1 MQRYSMSRIFLAVIA
16 GAYFMSSIAGVVLA
30 NETLTASQIK
40 KFVPGRAKARVSG
53 SAITISL
60 SRRGTL
66 RGKWAG
72 ERDTGKWHVSGH
84 RLCIKFDNWLGGGTR
99 CSTVSRS
106 GNAYRVSGMT
116 FVKY

>member
-1 MQRYSMSRIFLAVIA
+1 MKRQSTDRIILAAIT
-16 GAYFMSSIAGVVLA
+16 GAYLMCANTGIVMA

-40 KFVPGRAKARVSG
+40 TFVPGRAKARISG

-66 RGKWAG
+66 SGKWAG
-72 ERDTGKWHVSGH
+72 ERDTGKWHVSGD
-84 RLCIKFDNWLGGGTR
+84 RLCIRFNNWLGGGTR
-99 CSTVSRS
+99 CSSVSRS
-106 GNAYRVSGMT
+106 GNAYRVSGVT